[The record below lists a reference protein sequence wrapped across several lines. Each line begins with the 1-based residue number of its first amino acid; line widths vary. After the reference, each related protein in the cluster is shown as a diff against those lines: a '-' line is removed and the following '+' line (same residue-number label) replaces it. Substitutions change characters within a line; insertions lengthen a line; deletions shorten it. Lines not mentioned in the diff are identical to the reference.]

1 MNLNF
6 ILEISGIASQVEV
19 EEAGEIDAREA
30 DLSWRKTKRKRSNF
44 PPPFFLLLKNCFADF
59 EAVAKLSRVSL
70 TRFLETLV
78 RLDAHTDDLQENRAA
93 SRGEILIRF
102 ADRRQQHS

>member
-30 DLSWRKTKRKRSNF
+30 DLSRKTKRKRSNF

-78 RLDAHTDDLQENRAA
+78 RLVAHTDDLQENRAA

>member
-1 MNLNF
+1 M
-6 ILEISGIASQVEV
+6 EV

-44 PPPFFLLLKNCFADF
+44 PPFFLLLKNCFADF

-78 RLDAHTDDLQENRAA
+78 RLGAHTDDLQENRAA

>member
-6 ILEISGIASQVEV
+6 ILEISSIASQVEV

-59 EAVAKLSRVSL
+59 EVVAKLSRVSL
-70 TRFLETLV
+70 TRFLEMLV
-78 RLDAHTDDLQENRAA
+78 RLVAHTDDLQENRAA

>member
-30 DLSWRKTKRKRSNF
+30 DLSRKTKRNF

-78 RLDAHTDDLQENRAA
+78 RLVAHTDDLQENRAA